1 MSDENKVQIEKEEN
15 CVEQKPL
22 NIGEP
27 TFEKCEVKPAIFGKR
42 YHEERTKK
50 FLSHEQVRKR
60 IMDMTGEDVSVSYL
74 QKIERGDCK
83 SWEWCCRLAKFFDVC
98 AEYFAGEVNDRW
110 IVKEKDNNSIYPE
123 KRTET
128 KWRVAIK
135 REDKNKLLPLLREH
149 EEAVETFV
157 RKRTE
162 SIYADL
168 FYRLAYANPKEQE
181 DFLHLWELQKQY
193 VKNREK
199 DQRKE
204 DELRK
209 SLTKKYTLHKEN
221 PEIEKR
227 IGYAFYKLA
236 KENEGLFKVLYEV
249 ASDSNSRAQFQT
261 IMMRN
266 YQYKEWSD

>member
-1 MSDENKVQIEKEEN
+1 MSDENKVQIEWVQC
-15 CVEQKPL
+15 CVAHKPR
-22 NIGEP
+22 NIARQTP
-27 TFEKCEVKPAIFGKR
+27 VQWAVDPVLFGKR
-42 YHEERTKK
+42 YHEERTKRR
-50 FLSHEQVRKR
+50 LSHEQVRKKV
-60 IMDMTGEDVSVSYL
+60 MDMIGEDVSVSYL

-128 KWRVAIK
+128 KWRIAIK

-199 DQRKE
+199 DQRK
-204 DELRK
+204 
-209 SLTKKYTLHKEN
+209 
-221 PEIEKR
+221 
-227 IGYAFYKLA
+227 
-236 KENEGLFKVLYEV
+236 
-249 ASDSNSRAQFQT
+249 
-261 IMMRN
+261 
-266 YQYKEWSD
+266 